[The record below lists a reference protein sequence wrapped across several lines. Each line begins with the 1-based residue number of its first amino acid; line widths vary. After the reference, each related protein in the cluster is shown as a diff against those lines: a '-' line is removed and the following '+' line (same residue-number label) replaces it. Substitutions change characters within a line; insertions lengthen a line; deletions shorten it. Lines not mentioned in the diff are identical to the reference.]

1 MKILRS
7 ILPVILMLVTTLLV
21 SCGGPTAS
29 APPTYTP
36 EKLAQIQTYRISVD
50 RARDRMSELSDLIA
64 AEDWVDTR
72 NFIHGPLGLLRRDMT
87 YLSNALLEEDTKQA
101 LPLAKEVFNGLDD
114 IDAAAKESNY
124 PAAANEFKQVIS
136 NFDAYLDL
144 IPQTEEEAEIIT
156 ETEQTAKLIPDT
168 EEVKEIVPDIKEV
181 QEIIPDTEEV
191 QEIIPD
197 TEEVQEIIP
206 DMEING

>member
-36 EKLAQIQTYRISVD
+36 EKLAQIKTYRISVD
-50 RARDRMSELSDLIA
+50 RARDKMSELSDLIA
-64 AEDWVDTR
+64 AENWVDTR
-72 NFIHGPLGLLRRDMT
+72 TFIHGPLGLLRRDMT
-87 YLSNALLEEDTKQA
+87 YLSNALLEEDAKQA

-114 IDAAAKESNY
+114 IDAAAKESNSS
-124 PAAANEFKQVIS
+124 AAANEFKQVIS

-144 IPQTEEEAEIIT
+144 LPQTEEEAEVIT

-181 QEIIPDTEEV
+181 KEMVPDMEEVKEIIPDTEEV
-191 QEIIPD
+191 KEI
-197 TEEVQEIIP
+197 VP